1 MRKVTIIGFSKI
13 RKCHYTL
20 KKNFLTITQV
30 AVLYF
35 FALIGNA
42 IVTLLHLPISGS
54 IVSLFIV
61 LGLLHFNILKLSE
74 IELGASFL
82 MSEMLL
88 FFIPSAVAI
97 IQYKDQI
104 IQHGSQ
110 FLIVIILST
119 LTVMIVTG
127 LVAQFYVHKL
137 ANKKGEI

>member
-1 MRKVTIIGFSKI
+1 MKKI
-13 RKCHYTL
+13 FFTAV
-20 KKNFLTITQV
+20 QV

-35 FALIGNA
+35 FALIGNV
-42 IVTLLHLPISGS
+42 IVSVLHLPVSGS
-54 IVSLFIV
+54 IVGLFIV
-61 LGLLHFNILKLSE
+61 LALLHFNVLKLSK

-104 IQHGSQ
+104 LQHGSQ

-119 LTVMIVTG
+119 ITVMIVTG

-137 ANKKGEI
+137 SGKKEEV

>member
-1 MRKVTIIGFSKI
+1 M
-13 RKCHYTL
+13 
-20 KKNFLTITQV
+20 KKNFFTAVQV

-35 FALIGNA
+35 FALIGNV
-42 IVTLLHLPISGS
+42 IVSVLHLPVSGS
-54 IVSLFIV
+54 IVGLFIV
-61 LGLLHFNILKLSE
+61 LALLYFNVLKLSK

-104 IQHGSQ
+104 LQHGSQ

-119 LTVMIVTG
+119 ITVMIVTG

-137 ANKKGEI
+137 SGKKEEV

>member
-1 MRKVTIIGFSKI
+1 MKKI
-13 RKCHYTL
+13 FFTAV
-20 KKNFLTITQV
+20 QV

-35 FALIGNA
+35 FALIGNV
-42 IVTLLHLPISGS
+42 IVSVLHLPVSGS
-54 IVSLFIV
+54 IVGLFIV
-61 LGLLHFNILKLSE
+61 LALLYFNVLKLSK

-104 IQHGSQ
+104 LQHGSQ

-119 LTVMIVTG
+119 ITVMIVTG

-137 ANKKGEI
+137 SGKKEEV